1 MQCGVRVRFRCSRD
15 DATLSQRPL
24 LSGTPTA
31 VHANSFPSGR
41 VLWDTV
47 SGMYRMH
54 TISTD
59 AHWAGLHYTSARA
72 GMHCQQTAQPLI
84 LSTRSRHSRED
95 AIHAANFFSRSGHGR
110 ELQRNGY
117 FAWTADAGRG
127 HPHHKSHKRAEL
139 LQPGPGR
146 CGEPWKPWSRP
157 GTHRHLG
164 VNTTD
169 APPQQ
174 ACAPKQKSQIRH
186 WNSDPDL
193 DAFKGPYVC
202 CSALT

>member
-1 MQCGVRVRFRCSRD
+1 MRCGVQCGVRVRFRCSRD

-95 AIHAANFFSRSGHGR
+95 AIHAANFFFSIRPRPRIAAQWLLCLDGRRRARSPPSQVPQEGGVAPARPWAVWRTLETLEQTRNSQAPRCEHDGR
-110 ELQRNGY
+110 ST
-117 FAWTADAGRG
+117 TAGL
-127 HPHHKSHKRAEL
+127 RAKTKITNSTLEFR
-139 LQPGPGR
+139 PGPGR
-146 CGEPWKPWSRP
+146 
-157 GTHRHLG
+157 
-164 VNTTD
+164 
-169 APPQQ
+169 
-174 ACAPKQKSQIRH
+174 I
-186 WNSDPDL
+186 
-193 DAFKGPYVC
+193 
-202 CSALT
+202 

>member
-72 GMHCQQTAQPLI
+72 GMHSQQTAQPLI

-95 AIHAANFFSRSGHGR
+95 AIHAANFFFSIRPRPRIAAQWLLCLDGRRRARSPPSQAPQEGVAPARPWAVWRSPGADQ
-110 ELQRNGY
+110 EL
-117 FAWTADAGRG
+117 T
-127 HPHHKSHKRAEL
+127 
-139 LQPGPGR
+139 
-146 CGEPWKPWSRP
+146 
-157 GTHRHLG
+157 GTS
-164 VNTTD
+164 V
-169 APPQQ
+169 
-174 ACAPKQKSQIRH
+174 
-186 WNSDPDL
+186 
-193 DAFKGPYVC
+193 
-202 CSALT
+202 